1 MASDD
6 PVTRGEHGAC
16 HEDAPV
22 LIRTCFAVV
31 MLALATSPRPT
42 LAADIA
48 IDGSKMII
56 SGKIFGQRELGDL
69 VNQLAGNSAITTV
82 VFKNFHLSK
91 VNTQEVAAFAKF
103 IRKRGLSTEVD
114 GSCSPA
120 CGLAFMGGVQ
130 RRVAEAADPK
140 KTYVSLRGSYR
151 ITGVSVEAYRP
162 TFIALLQRLSDGKMP
177 EQVAKLAY
185 SMPVDGLLLFIDGR
199 RVKNKEDV
207 SVMACKDV
215 RRRGLRDCRGWKG
228 VDSHEIGVFTH

>member
-1 MASDD
+1 MAFDD
-6 PVTRGEHGAC
+6 PVTRGEPGASN
-16 HEDAPV
+16 EDVHV
-22 LIRTCFAVV
+22 LVRTFVAAV
-31 MLALATSPRPT
+31 MLALAMAPRPT
-42 LAADIA
+42 LAADIVV
-48 IDGSKMII
+48 DGPKMII

-69 VNQLAGNSAITTV
+69 VNQLAGNFAITTI

-130 RRVAEAADPK
+130 RRVAEGADPK

-151 ITGVSVEAYRP
+151 ITGTSVEAYRA

-185 SMPVDGLLLFIDGR
+185 SMPIDGLLLFIDGR
-199 RVKNKEDV
+199 RVKNKANV

-215 RRRGLRDCRGWKG
+215 RRRGLRDCRGWEG
-228 VDSHEIGVFTH
+228 VDSHEIGIFTR